1 MGPRRCGAPVA
12 IMNILDCLDR
22 VFVAAA
28 MGILVVMMCLT
39 TISVFGRYFFGA
51 PIPDDL
57 ILSEHLMVFL
67 VFLPLGAVQAARQ
80 HVFVTIFTDWM
91 SNETKVVMETIG
103 VMVGFFIFLIITC
116 AVYTD
121 FQQSWEVGAYSEGQL
136 EVPESPAR
144 FAIFVGLLLLT
155 ARLLIDAVIG
165 VHGLIKGNSVA
176 TKSEE
181 ARILDAEL

>member
-1 MGPRRCGAPVA
+1 MK
-12 IMNILDCLDR
+12 ILDWLDR
-22 VFVAAA
+22 VFVIAA
-28 MGILVVMMCLT
+28 MCILVLMMSLT

-67 VFLPLGAVQAARQ
+67 VFLPLGAVQAARE
-80 HVFVTIFTDWM
+80 HVFVTIFTEWM
-91 SNETKVVMETIG
+91 SNEAKVVMETIG
-103 VMVGFFIFLIITC
+103 VILGFFIFLIITC

-136 EVPESPAR
+136 ELPESPAR
-144 FAIFVGLLLLT
+144 FAIFLGLLLLT
-155 ARLLIDAVIG
+155 VRLFIDAIIG
-165 VHGLIKGNSVA
+165 VNSLVKGNAVA

-181 ARILDAEL
+181 ARAMDAEL

>member
-1 MGPRRCGAPVA
+1 MK
-12 IMNILDCLDR
+12 ILDWFDR
-22 VFVAAA
+22 VFVTAA
-28 MGILVVMMCLT
+28 MTILVVMMCLT

-67 VFLPLGAVQAARQ
+67 VFLPLGAVQAARE
-80 HVFVTIFTDWM
+80 HVFVTIFTEWM
-91 SNETKVVMETIG
+91 SNDAKVIMETIG
-103 VMVGFFIFLIITC
+103 VIVGFFIFAIITA
-116 AVYTD
+116 AVFTD
-121 FQQSWEVGAYSEGQL
+121 FQQAWEVGAYSEGQL

-155 ARLLIDAVIG
+155 LRLLVDAVIG
-165 VHGLIKGNSVA
+165 VHGLITGSAVA

-181 ARILDAEL
+181 ARVMDAEL

>member
-1 MGPRRCGAPVA
+1 MK
-12 IMNILDCLDR
+12 ILDWLDR
-22 VFVAAA
+22 VFVTAA
-28 MGILVVMMCLT
+28 MGILVAMMCLT

-51 PIPDDL
+51 PIPDVL
-57 ILSEHLMVFL
+57 ILSEHLMVFR

-80 HVFVTIFTDWM
+80 HVFVTIFTEWM

-116 AVYTD
+116 AGYTD

-136 EVPESPAR
+136 EAPEPPAR
-144 FAIFVGLLLLT
+144 FAIFVSLLLLT
-155 ARLLIDAVIG
+155 AQLLIDAVIG
-165 VHGLIKGNSVA
+165 VRGLINGNSVA

-181 ARILDAEL
+181 ARVVDAEL

>member
-1 MGPRRCGAPVA
+1 
-12 IMNILDCLDR
+12 
-22 VFVAAA
+22 
-28 MGILVVMMCLT
+28 MCST
-39 TISVFGRYFFGA
+39 TTGGQVERSCSTLA
-51 PIPDDL
+51 KN
-57 ILSEHLMVFL
+57 H

-80 HVFVTIFTDWM
+80 HVFVTIFTEWM
-91 SNETKVVMETIG
+91 SNETKVVMEAIG

-181 ARILDAEL
+181 ARVIDAEL

>member
-1 MGPRRCGAPVA
+1 MK
-12 IMNILDCLDR
+12 ILDWLDR
-22 VFVAAA
+22 VFVTAA

-80 HVFVTIFTDWM
+80 HVFVTIFTEWM

-103 VMVGFFIFLIITC
+103 VMVGFF
-116 AVYTD
+116 AVY
-121 FQQSWEVGAYSEGQL
+121 WL
-136 EVPESPAR
+136 
-144 FAIFVGLLLLT
+144 
-155 ARLLIDAVIG
+155 
-165 VHGLIKGNSVA
+165 
-176 TKSEE
+176 
-181 ARILDAEL
+181 ARIGIDGEQGMSFGVDPMSWMPLFSISRITLFA